1 MPVLPEHRS
10 VLASLDHLSS
20 PCDVSLVLDNARRLQ
35 KAAGAGDIPPL
46 LRGKRLGLLCED
58 DTAASARLFRG
69 AAVELGAHV
78 AHLRPSLSGLLTT
91 PLDVQHT
98 ARMLG
103 RLYDAVECQGLDQ
116 AVVLQLRSA
125 CAIPVYDGIASRD
138 HPTATL
144 ARSLGNG
151 GTARDQRR
159 FVLQAALLQT
169 IANLWA

>member
-1 MPVLPEHRS
+1 MPVLPEHPS

-20 PCDVSLVLDNARRLQ
+20 QRDVSLVLDNARRLQ
-35 KAAGAGDIPPL
+35 EAAGAGDMPPL

-58 DTAASARLFRG
+58 DTAANARLFRS

-78 AHLRPSLSGLLTT
+78 AHLRPSMSGLAT
-91 PLDVQHT
+91 PLDLQHT
-98 ARMLG
+98 AQMLG
-103 RLYDAVECQGLDQ
+103 RLYDAVECQGLDK
-116 AVVLQLRSA
+116 AVVLQLRRA

-138 HPTATL
+138 HPTAAL
-144 ARSLGNG
+144 AGSLGNG

-169 IANLWA
+169 VANVWA